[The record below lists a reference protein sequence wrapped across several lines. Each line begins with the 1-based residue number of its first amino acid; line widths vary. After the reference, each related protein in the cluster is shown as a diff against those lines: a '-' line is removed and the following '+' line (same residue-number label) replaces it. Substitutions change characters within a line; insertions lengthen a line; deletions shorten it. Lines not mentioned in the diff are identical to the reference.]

1 MRDSRLAKRDENTD
15 TKIIGAYVK
24 FKGGSAFLYIWLN
37 LESLFVKLRISH
49 KVICQVVD
57 AIKSN
62 KTRNKSRQSGDQAD
76 KENYQG
82 GEIKVIVT
90 TVISKI

>member
-1 MRDSRLAKRDENTD
+1 M
-15 TKIIGAYVK
+15 
-24 FKGGSAFLYIWLN
+24 
-37 LESLFVKLRISH
+37 FVKLRISH

>member
-24 FKGGSAFLYIWLN
+24 FKGGSAFFIYLRCFFLTT
-37 LESLFVKLRISH
+37 LVKFGKFLSVKLRISH

-76 KENYQG
+76 KENC
-82 GEIKVIVT
+82 
-90 TVISKI
+90 

>member
-15 TKIIGAYVK
+15 TKIIGACVK
-24 FKGGSAFLYIWLN
+24 FKGGSAFLYICVVSFLTT
-37 LESLFVKLRISH
+37 LVKFGKFLSVKLRISH

-76 KENYQG
+76 KENC
-82 GEIKVIVT
+82 
-90 TVISKI
+90 

>member
-1 MRDSRLAKRDENTD
+1 MVSFLT
-15 TKIIGAYVK
+15 TLVK
-24 FKGGSAFLYIWLN
+24 FGKFL
-37 LESLFVKLRISH
+37 SVKLRISH

-76 KENYQG
+76 KENC
-82 GEIKVIVT
+82 
-90 TVISKI
+90 